1 MCSDGAVPAAHAGR
15 GIRFEEA
22 QDYQFMLPPLPTGY
36 VVLNTV
42 FLHADMKGRPYRVED
57 FRDAL
62 HRHGTLPEV
71 SAMGAYQMNHVWA
84 VTFKSAEGK
93 KKMLETTE
101 LIVKGRRCVVVDPS
115 HQDVRVKLHW
125 LLFNVADDDVREALT
140 PYGRVLEVTRERWR
154 VDGCQSVGTMTRTAV
169 LRLKAGVTC
178 EDIPH
183 QLRVGGELA
192 LVVVPGRAPLCLRCQ
207 QTGHIRKECRAPRCN
222 LCRRFGH
229 EATQCV
235 RTYAAAAA
243 PVGSLERCELL
254 MDEGE
259 TEDAATGSTV
269 NTDPGANTPS
279 TSEGGA
285 SSGVMD
291 SEAPAAAM
299 EQGARQEESEAAA
312 PAPTG
317 AEVDDDKSVIKKTAD
332 DVAMADAPA
341 GSVAAKRTRDDG
353 NVDNDELKRVE
364 PPPKTVPLWR
374 RRAPVKPNA
383 PVDDRTA
390 GKPPP

>member
-1 MCSDGAVPAAHAGR
+1 
-15 GIRFEEA
+15 
-22 QDYQFMLPPLPTGY
+22 
-36 VVLNTV
+36 
-42 FLHADMKGRPYRVED
+42 MKGRPYRVED

-243 PVGSLERCELL
+243 PVGSLERSELL

-269 NTDPGANTPS
+269 NTDPGANTPL

-353 NVDNDELKRVE
+353 NADNDELKRVE

-374 RRAPVKPNA
+374 RPASLRREAHARVREGLGSSDCEGRVPVSRRGRRAGLFI
-383 PVDDRTA
+383 R
-390 GKPPP
+390 GKHHTVSLFLNGDNVECAFSCRDP